1 MRDNTYATVTLQ
13 MVLLLKEYLCSED
26 IEEVSLCKYF
36 ATKMNIYR
44 FFPKWGSIKIHCCK
58 TQEVF
63 GVCKPAKCSANLK
76 LFTVISFQASRC
88 VQELEVPHF
97 YHELVYEVY
106 IYNELASSLAHD
118 ILNKSKIEITDLWTE
133 LICEKISYF

>member
-1 MRDNTYATVTLQ
+1 MGLDQNSLLQ
-13 MVLLLKEYLCSED
+13 NARGFWS
-26 IEEVSLCKYF
+26 F
-36 ATKMNIYR
+36 
-44 FFPKWGSIKIHCCK
+44 
-58 TQEVF
+58 
-63 GVCKPAKCSANLK
+63 CKPAKCSAKLK

-118 ILNKSKIEITDLWTE
+118 ILNKSKIEITDLWTQ
-133 LICEKISYF
+133 LICEKIVIFKWSCAALNIYVRALVSISHSFLC